1 MAITVEVLS
10 VSVEDKGKYKM
21 AEVAYK
27 GSDGKVTSKKL
38 MSFNYP
44 EVFNSFAN
52 AKQGN
57 VFSVEM
63 VKNDKGYW
71 DWTTATTGGAAGG
84 ATAKA
89 SPAPGNSSPK
99 STYETAEERAN
110 RQVLIVRQSS
120 LSNAIEFLG
129 LNQKKVPS
137 VQEVVEVASFFEGY
151 VFGKTSKPEVADEF
165 AGLESD
171 II

>member
-1 MAITVEVLS
+1 MQVEVLS

-27 GSDGKVTSKKL
+27 GGDGKVTSKKL
-38 MSFNYP
+38 MSFNHP
-44 EVFNSFAN
+44 DVFKIFAD

-57 VFSVEM
+57 VFQVESQ
-63 VKNDKGYW
+63 KNDKGYW
-71 DWTTATTGGAAGG
+71 DWISASIGGAV
-84 ATAKA
+84 AKA
-89 SPAPGNSSPK
+89 TPTAGNASPK

-120 LSNAIEFLG
+120 LSNAVEFLG
-129 LNQKKVPS
+129 LNTKKVPS
-137 VQEVVEVASFFEGY
+137 VQEVVEVATFFENY
-151 VFGKTSKPEVADEF
+151 VFGKTSSPSADVMED
-165 AGLESD
+165 LESD

>member
-10 VSVEDKGKYKM
+10 VSVEDKGKYKL

-27 GSDGKVTSKKL
+27 GQDGKVTAKKL

-71 DWTTATTGGAAGG
+71 DWTTATSGAAGG
-84 ATAKA
+84 AKA
-89 SPAPGNSSPK
+89 APAATGNASPK

-120 LSNAIEFLG
+120 LSNSVEFLG
-129 LNQKKVPS
+129 LNQKKIPT
-137 VQEVVEVASFFEGY
+137 VQEVIEVAKAFEDY
-151 VFGKTSKPEVADEF
+151 VFGKTSKPENEF
-165 AGLESD
+165 VDLESD

>member
-1 MAITVEVLS
+1 MAMNIEVLS

-27 GSDGKVTSKKL
+27 GGDGKVTSKKL
-38 MSFNYP
+38 MSFNHP
-44 EVFNSFAN
+44 EVFKTFAD

-57 VFSVEM
+57 VFSVESQ
-63 VKNDKGYW
+63 KNDKGYW
-71 DWTTATTGGAAGG
+71 DWISASVGGAVGG
-84 ATAKA
+84 AIGKA
-89 SPAPGNSSPK
+89 APTQGNASPK

-120 LSNAIEFLG
+120 LSNAVEFLG
-129 LNQKKVPS
+129 LNTKKVPS
-137 VQEVVEVASFFEGY
+137 VQEVVEVATFFENY
-151 VFGKTSKPEVADEF
+151 VFGKTSSPSADIMED
-165 AGLESD
+165 LESD

>member
-27 GSDGKVTSKKL
+27 GQDGKVTSKKL

-44 EVFNSFAN
+44 EVFKTFAD

-71 DWTTATTGGAAGG
+71 DWISAVVGGQQSS
-84 ATAKA
+84 K
-89 SPAPGNSSPK
+89 PAPSSTGNASPK

-120 LSNAIEFLG
+120 LSNAVEFLG
-129 LNQKKVPS
+129 LNTKKIPS
-137 VQEVVEVASFFEGY
+137 AQEVVEVASFFESY
-151 VFGKTSKPEVADEF
+151 VFGKTSKPEVVDEF
-165 AGLESD
+165 ADLEND

>member
-10 VSVEDKGKYKM
+10 VSVEDKGKYRM
-21 AEVAYK
+21 CEVAYK
-27 GSDGKVTSKKL
+27 GNDGKITSKKL

-71 DWTTATTGGAAGG
+71 DWTTATTGGAMS
-84 ATAKA
+84 K
-89 SPAPGNSSPK
+89 PAPASIGNASPK

-120 LSNAIEFLG
+120 LSNAVEFLG
-129 LNQKKVPS
+129 LNTKKIPTA
-137 VQEVVEVASFFEGY
+137 QEVVEVASFFESY
-151 VFGKTSKPEVADEF
+151 VFGKTSKPEAVDEF
-165 AGLESD
+165 VDIEND